1 MSQGTSGGNRKSS
14 KADQPKRRRYLASGR
29 MVKHAIANL
38 ERHMKKY
45 SRDGQDKAA
54 GESLKKLRGW

>member
-14 KADQPKRRRYLASGR
+14 KRDQPKRRRYLASGR
-29 MVKHAIANL
+29 MAKHAIKNL

-45 SRDGQDKAA
+45 SSDNQDKAA
-54 GESLKKLRGW
+54 DAALVRMRGW